1 MYRRVYGRA
10 PNGREAEQASR
21 FVERQEEIEAGNGMP
36 MLAHSLM
43 AANEF
48 SYLR

>member
-1 MYRRVYGRA
+1 LDERERA
-10 PNGREAEQASR
+10 LH
-21 FVERQEEIEAGNGMP
+21 FVEIQEEREGGNGMP